1 MAVPIGLP
9 FCPLSKDCSHLPR
22 MMCGGMMW
30 GMGDAGL
37 LVLVLV
43 VRDRNP
49 RQIHFR
55 GRMTM

>member
-1 MAVPIGLP
+1 
-9 FCPLSKDCSHLPR
+9 